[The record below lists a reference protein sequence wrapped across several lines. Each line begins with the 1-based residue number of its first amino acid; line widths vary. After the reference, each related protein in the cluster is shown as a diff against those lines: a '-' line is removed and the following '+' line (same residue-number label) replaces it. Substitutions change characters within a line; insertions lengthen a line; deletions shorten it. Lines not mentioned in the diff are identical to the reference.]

1 MWSILTGNQSPEVT
15 EMFALSYA
23 KIFAFYLDLN
33 FDRIIIEHSFE
44 HNLSTLEYLNREMVQ
59 HADPV
64 TTV

>member
-1 MWSILTGNQSPEVT
+1 
-15 EMFALSYA
+15 MFALSYA